1 MRTEFKL
8 KTLAVGLLVSSM
20 VACTGKTSEDN
31 TSCAGD
37 TTCCSKD
44 SVCNKNKEMT
54 YTKKYTNADFYKDGK
69 FDQEVAMKAF
79 KDMFEFYEF
88 HSPR

>member
-1 MRTEFKL
+1 MKTEFKL
-8 KTLAVGLLVSSM
+8 KTLAVGLFVSSM
-20 VACTGKTSEDN
+20 VACTGKTSVDN

-54 YTKKYTNADFYKDGK
+54 LRIDREYFVIKYDLSILNKLKLK
-69 FDQEVAMKAF
+69 FNN
-79 KDMFEFYEF
+79 
-88 HSPR
+88 